1 MDQFKSN
8 NPNAGRLISSLR
20 NTGYDSYAAIE
31 DIIDNSID
39 AQARVIKI
47 NVENKDNNLRVVIA
61 DNGIGMSEEVLDQAL
76 RLGSITERS
85 EVSDLGK
92 FGMGLC
98 TASISM
104 ALKLEVITKEKNSP
118 LYYSSQ
124 DLEEIQERN
133 EFVKVLREASHADIA
148 QVMGLISES
157 GTVVILTKVDRLS
170 DMNVSQ
176 FASKLSKD
184 ISRIYRK
191 FIESGIEFYINGKKL
206 DATDPLMLNHPETQ
220 IYSDEVYELPIF
232 KDKKNKESI
241 RVKIAILPDVNTE
254 LEKEMKM
261 NIRTQ
266 GFYVLRNN
274 REVANGITLDI
285 FNKHND
291 FNRIRVE
298 LSFSATLD
306 NEMGVRFTKDG
317 ISPNQVISDFLKQEI
332 GGQMASIRNLLQK
345 NKKAS
350 KDALIDHSNSETVIA
365 QRAKLLITPDAQIE
379 KRGPKLESPEKKE
392 KDKDK
397 SETKQSKERENFIQT
412 KTSPSGLGARF
423 EAAAMGREGTLYE
436 TYQQG
441 KIIVIR
447 WNTDH
452 PFYDRV
458 ILANK
463 DSKDIVSALDY
474 LVFAL
479 ASAELKNINAD
490 NVELMANVKS
500 VMSTN
505 LRALLS

>member
-332 GGQMASIRNLLQK
+332 GGQ
-345 NKKAS
+345 
-350 KDALIDHSNSETVIA
+350 VW
-365 QRAKLLITPDAQIE
+365 
-379 KRGPKLESPEKKE
+379 
-392 KDKDK
+392 
-397 SETKQSKERENFIQT
+397 
-412 KTSPSGLGARF
+412 
-423 EAAAMGREGTLYE
+423 Y
-436 TYQQG
+436 
-441 KIIVIR
+441 
-447 WNTDH
+447 
-452 PFYDRV
+452 
-458 ILANK
+458 
-463 DSKDIVSALDY
+463 
-474 LVFAL
+474 
-479 ASAELKNINAD
+479 
-490 NVELMANVKS
+490 
-500 VMSTN
+500 
-505 LRALLS
+505 

>member
-8 NPNAGRLISSLR
+8 TPNAAKLISSLR

-39 AQARVIKI
+39 AQARIIKI
-47 NVENKDNNLRVVIA
+47 IIENKEKDLRIMIA
-61 DNGIGMSEEVLDQAL
+61 DNGFGMDEDILDQAL
-76 RLGSITERS
+76 KLGSITDRN

-104 ALKLEVITKEKNSP
+104 AKKLEVITRAKDLSC
-118 LYYSSQ
+118 LYSCQ
-124 DLEEIQERN
+124 DLEEIQNRN
-133 EFVKVLREASHADIA
+133 EFVKILREANKKE
-148 QVMGLISES
+148 ISQLNES
-157 GTVVILTKVDRLS
+157 VGEIGTVIILTNIDRLS
-170 DMNVSQ
+170 DTNVSQ
-176 FASKLSKD
+176 FATKLSKD
-184 ISRIYRK
+184 VSRIYRK
-191 FIESGIEFYINGKKL
+191 FIESGIEIYINDKKL
-206 DATDPLMLNHPETQ
+206 EATDPLMLDNPETQ

-232 KDKKNKESI
+232 KDKKNKETI
-241 RVKIAILPDVNTE
+241 RVKIAILPEVNTE

-274 REVANGITLDI
+274 REVAFGSTLDI

-291 FNRIRVE
+291 YNRLRAE

-317 ISPNQVISDFLKQEI
+317 ISPNQVISDFLKQEVA
-332 GGQMASIRNLLQK
+332 GQISSIRNLLLK

-350 KDALIDHSNSETVIA
+350 KDSLIDHTGSENVIA
-365 QRAKLLITPDAQIE
+365 QKAKLLITPNAEIE
-379 KRGPKLESPEKKE
+379 KRAPKTNKSENPEKPSI
-392 KDKDK
+392 DDDR
-397 SETKQSKERENFIQT
+397 ERENFRKT
-412 KTSPSGLGARF
+412 KTSPHGLGARF
-423 EAAAMGREGTLYE
+423 EAAAMGREGTLFE

-441 KIIVIR
+441 KVIVIR

-458 ILANK
+458 VLVNK
-463 DSKDIVSALDY
+463 DSKDLISALDY

-479 ASAELKNINAD
+479 ASAELKNINED
-490 NVELMANVKS
+490 NVELMANIKS

>member
-8 NPNAGRLISSLR
+8 TPNAAKLISSLR

-47 NVENKDNNLRVVIA
+47 NIENKDKELCVTIA
-61 DNGIGMSEEVLDQAL
+61 DNGFGMNETVLDQAL
-76 RLGSITERS
+76 RLGSLTDRS
-85 EVSDLGK
+85 EISDLGK
-92 FGMGLC
+92 FGMGLS

-104 ALKLEVITKEKNSP
+104 AKKLEVITREKDSEIF
-118 LYYSSQ
+118 YSCQ
-124 DLEEIQERN
+124 DLDEVQEKN
-133 EFVKVLREASHADIA
+133 EFVKILRKADKSE
-148 QVMGLISES
+148 ISIFQSLVENS
-157 GTVVILTKVDRLS
+157 GTLIVLTKVDRLS
-170 DMNVSQ
+170 DTNISQ
-176 FASKLSKD
+176 FALKLSKD

-191 FIESGIEFYINGKKL
+191 FIESGIEFYVNGKKL
-206 DATDPLMLNHPETQ
+206 DSFDPLMSDNQETQ
-220 IYSDEVYELPIF
+220 IYSDEVYELPVVR
-232 KDKKNKESI
+232 DKKNRESI
-241 RVKIAILPDVNTE
+241 RVKVVILPKVNQE

-266 GFYVLRNN
+266 GFYILRNN
-274 REVANGITLDI
+274 REVAYGLTLDT
-285 FNKHND
+285 FVKHND
-291 FNRIRVE
+291 LNRIRME

-306 NEMGVRFTKDG
+306 SEMGVRFSKDG
-317 ISPNQVISDFLKQEI
+317 IAPNQVISDFLKVEI
-332 GGQMASIRNLLQK
+332 GGQIRSIRNFIKKDQK
-345 NKKAS
+345 VS
-350 KDALIDHSNSETVIA
+350 EDSLVDHSGSETVIA
-365 QRAKLLITPDAQIE
+365 QRAKLLITPEAEIE
-379 KRGPKLESPEKKE
+379 KRSPRVKKSDIEENLENNKETE
-392 KDKDK
+392 KD
-397 SETKQSKERENFIQT
+397 RENFRKI
-412 KTSPSGLGARF
+412 KTSPHGLGARF
-423 EAAAMGREGTLYE
+423 ESAAMGREGTLYE

-441 KIIVIR
+441 KVIIIR

-479 ASAELKNINAD
+479 ASAELKNINDD
-490 NVELMANVKS
+490 NVELMANIKS